1 MEIIKKSGKLEAFDE
16 SKLKTSIANSAR
28 DTKGVHLT
36 ESDLNSIVKDIKNI
50 VKNIRKDNEKT
61 SSYELIGII
70 NDVLKKNKF
79 HEVLKEYI
87 AFKDKK

>member
-28 DTKGVHLT
+28 DAEGVHLT

-70 NDVLKKNKF
+70 NDVLKRNKF
-79 HEVLKEYI
+79 HEVLKAYI
-87 AFKDKK
+87 AFNDKK